1 MEISKIIQYYE
12 DSKSPSFQQNIT
24 LGDTATVGNIAK
36 YENASV
42 KTTHLLAQDPPMLPS
57 TIVGSTN
64 AVTEATRL
72 QTLFGSQ
79 RYTYRV
85 QAFVAPLQIK
95 VGSIVTLNDDRF
107 GLSSGTK
114 AVVTGIVEY
123 LLDNKLELELWA

>member
-1 MEISKIIQYYE
+1 M
-12 DSKSPSFQQNIT
+12 DV
-24 LGDTATVGNIAK
+24 GTASGVSEANRTFFALEHSNIAK

>member
-1 MEISKIIQYYE
+1 
-12 DSKSPSFQQNIT
+12 
-24 LGDTATVGNIAK
+24 
-36 YENASV
+36 
-42 KTTHLLAQDPPMLPS
+42 MLPS

>member
-1 MEISKIIQYYE
+1 MS
-12 DSKSPSFQQNIT
+12 S
-24 LGDTATVGNIAK
+24 A
-36 YENASV
+36 
-42 KTTHLLAQDPPMLPS
+42 
-57 TIVGSTN
+57 N

-72 QTLFGSQ
+72 QTLFGTQ

-85 QAFVAPLQIK
+85 RAFVAPLQIK
-95 VGSIVTLNDDRF
+95 VGSVITIEDDRF